1 MRPGRDVSSEPHA
14 IGTSLWLMPEG
25 EAYDRLSA
33 MMNRLATRLR
43 TAPFAPHVTLLS
55 GLVAPEPAIVESARA
70 LAGELGPLRLAF
82 TAVDGTERYFRCLF
96 LRVSDSDALRDAHA
110 RAARCFGREPDPSFD
125 PHLSLVYGTLAAPVK
140 GALADELAPE
150 ALASFEIRRLH
161 VWRTDGPV
169 GEWRALRSFAFG
181 DDV

>member
-1 MRPGRDVSSEPHA
+1 MRSGRGVSDEQRG

-33 MMNRLATRLR
+33 MIDRLATRLGTTR
-43 TAPFAPHVTLLS
+43 FAPHVTLLS
-55 GLVAPEPAIVESARA
+55 GLVAPEPAIVERARA

-82 TAVDGTERYFRCLF
+82 TAVDGTERHFRCLF
-96 LRVSDSDALRDAHA
+96 LRVSDWDALRDAHA
-110 RAARCFGREPDPSFD
+110 RAARRFGREPDPSFD

-140 GALADELAPE
+140 GALTDELAPE
-150 ALASFEIRRLH
+150 ARASFEARRLH
-161 VWRTDGPV
+161 VWRTEGRV
-169 GEWRALRSFAFG
+169 REWRTLGSFAFG